1 MPFVAITT
9 RRLYQE
15 VADQVMQLI
24 RAGEYGPGDCLPS
37 ERDLGKRLQVSR
49 PVVREAM
56 VALEIAGVVEVRG
69 GIGVYVRD
77 QAVPLHVPDAGD
89 GPYEAFVAR
98 RAIEGEIAA
107 AAALNADEPALAELA
122 AALEDLSA
130 RDLGSPNPGDRRFH
144 LALAAAS
151 GNAVFVAVMRFI
163 FDEVLEQGPLWT
175 KLGAR
180 RFVRPTKIAEHQ
192 AILDAIRARE
202 PEAARQAAHA
212 HLDGAI
218 HDFLEMTANEQSAEE
233 AGASGSAA
241 SEGSRRTN
249 W

>member
-15 VADQVMQLI
+15 VADQVVQLI
-24 RAGEYGPGDCLPS
+24 RAGEYRPGDSLPS

-56 VALEIAGVVEVRG
+56 VALEIAGIVEVRG

-77 QAVPLHVPDAGD
+77 KAVPLHVPDAGQ

-107 AAALNADEPALAELA
+107 AAALNADEGALTELTAAFNDLA
-122 AALEDLSA
+122 A
-130 RDLGSPNPGDRRFH
+130 RDPDTTKPGDRRFH
-144 LALAAAS
+144 MALAAAS
-151 GNAVFVAVMRFI
+151 GNSVFVAVMRFI
-163 FDEVLEQGPLWT
+163 FDEMVEKGPLWT

-180 RFVRPTKIAEHQ
+180 RSLRPTKVAEHQ
-192 AILDAIRARE
+192 AILDAIRARD
-202 PEAARQAAHA
+202 PEAARRAAHA

-218 HDFLEMTANEQSAEE
+218 HDFLEMTANETPADEP
-233 AGASGSAA
+233 AA
-241 SEGSRRTN
+241 SPSAVSR
-249 W
+249 